1 MDWELYHDSRRV
13 VKIRL
18 WKAEHKY
25 INKEMEGCQNN
36 SSQWKLIR
44 NCLPRKET
52 TQQVYTREVKEVA
65 EEFKDFLELLAPKH
79 QRHLKP

>member
-1 MDWELYHDSRRV
+1 
-13 VKIRL
+13 
-18 WKAEHKY
+18 
-25 INKEMEGCQNN
+25 MEGCQNN

-44 NCLPRKET
+44 NCLSRKET
-52 TQQVYTREVKEVA
+52 AQQVYTREVKEVA

>member
-1 MDWELYHDSRRV
+1 M
-13 VKIRL
+13 
-18 WKAEHKY
+18 EHKY

-44 NCLPRKET
+44 NCLSRKKT
-52 TQQVYTREVKEVA
+52 TQQVYTREVKEVG
-65 EEFKDFLELLAPKH
+65 EEFKQFLELLAPKH

>member
-1 MDWELYHDSRRV
+1 
-13 VKIRL
+13 
-18 WKAEHKY
+18 
-25 INKEMEGCQNN
+25 MEGCQNN

-52 TQQVYTREVKEVA
+52 MQQVYTREVKEVA